1 MRSETFLHERS
12 IAALAVPSHSTGP
25 FPIWHVHSMGSAQIA
40 VPSLP
45 TGGHFFDLWPV
56 RELPELGLWAATQ
69 YTSFAPPLFVL
80 HEAVVHS
87 SAGILAAGDSVIAES
102 LSNTSPN
109 IHSYRQLV
117 KGIAL
122 QPKRISRL
130 AGSHISLLAAG
141 EQDIR
146 HALLGSLARLMAV
159 PDAYFAAADGVLVPQ
174 GGVAQ
179 AEMLG
184 LFDLLP
190 SLSVREVA
198 RDETLVV
205 DTLIYPLS
213 VCGEAVYH
221 PCVGEFY
228 RRLSA
233 NVPAAPARL
242 PRRIYIDSRGTG
254 LRPLR
259 NEAELIVALARV
271 GFEPVRPETMSLSDQ
286 IMLFRQAEAIVAP
299 HGSALT
305 NLGFARPGC
314 LIVELLMDAFVDWS
328 FRNLAALMKLRYD
341 CVLGRAR
348 RPWPDLNVQFH
359 QTPWEISV
367 NHVVAAVAHS
377 LSVSPAQAA

>member
-1 MRSETFLHERS
+1 MG
-12 IAALAVPSHSTGP
+12 AAK
-25 FPIWHVHSMGSAQIA
+25 IA
-40 VPSLP
+40 VPPLP

-56 RELPELGLWAATQ
+56 RELPELGLWAATH

-87 SAGILAAGDSVIAES
+87 SAGILATGDSVIAES
-102 LSNTSPN
+102 LGNTSPSL
-109 IHSYRQLV
+109 HSYRQLV

-130 AGSHISLLAAG
+130 SGSYISVLAAG
-141 EQDIR
+141 EQDVR
-146 HALLGSLARLMAV
+146 HALLSGMARLMAV
-159 PDAYFAAADGVLVPQ
+159 PDTYFAAADGVLVPQ

-190 SLSVREVA
+190 SLTVREVA
-198 RDETLVV
+198 PDETLVV

-213 VCGEAVYH
+213 VCGEAAYH
-221 PCVGEFY
+221 PCVGDFY

-233 NVPAAPARL
+233 NVPSPPSRL
-242 PRRIYIDSRGTG
+242 PRRIYIDSRGSG

-259 NEAELIVALARV
+259 NEADLIAALDRL
-271 GFEPVRPETMSLSDQ
+271 GFEAVRPETMSLSDQ

-314 LIVELLMDAFVDWS
+314 LVVELLMDAFVDWS

-348 RPWPDLNVQFH
+348 RPWPDLNIQFH
-359 QTPWEISV
+359 QTPWDISV

-377 LSVSPAQAA
+377 LAVAPARAA